1 MAEPVRVLIVD
12 DNAHAADALADLLN
26 LEGYAALACY
36 SEPVGLHLATHTAPQ
51 IVVIDLGMPERGGH
65 VLAGQI
71 RSALPRSLLI
81 AFTGS
86 SNVADIERSKEVG
99 LDAHW
104 VKPMTG
110 MDFAHALGAAW
121 LRHRQLTATALP

>member
-1 MAEPVRVLIVD
+1 MAEPVQVLIVD
-12 DNAHAADALADLLN
+12 DNASAADALVDFLN

-36 SEPVGLHLATHTAPQ
+36 SEAVALHLATRTAPQ

-65 VLAGQI
+65 VLAEQI
-71 RSALPRSLLI
+71 RGALPRSLLI

-86 SNVADIERSKEVG
+86 SSVADIERSKEVG

-104 VKPMTG
+104 FKPMTG
-110 MDFAHALGAAW
+110 IHFAHALGAAW
-121 LRHRQLTATALP
+121 SRHRQLTGATDL